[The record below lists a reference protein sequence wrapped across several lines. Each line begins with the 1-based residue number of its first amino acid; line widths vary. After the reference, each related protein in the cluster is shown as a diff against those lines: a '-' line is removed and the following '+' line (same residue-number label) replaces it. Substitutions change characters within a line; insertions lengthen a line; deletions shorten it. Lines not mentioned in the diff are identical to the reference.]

1 MFLSSMLSVPVWI
14 RSSPL
19 HCTSTGTDLNG
30 YTLESDPKLVQIADM
45 YLYGY
50 MSSVNGRLPVP
61 ILVQKFLLTS
71 THVIV
76 ENALSRF
83 QIR

>member
-1 MFLSSMLSVPVWI
+1 MFLSSILSVPVWI

-45 YLYGY
+45 YLYG
-50 MSSVNGRLPVP
+50 SIP
-61 ILVQKFLLTS
+61 ILVRICLYPFLLTA
-71 THVIV
+71 TQVII